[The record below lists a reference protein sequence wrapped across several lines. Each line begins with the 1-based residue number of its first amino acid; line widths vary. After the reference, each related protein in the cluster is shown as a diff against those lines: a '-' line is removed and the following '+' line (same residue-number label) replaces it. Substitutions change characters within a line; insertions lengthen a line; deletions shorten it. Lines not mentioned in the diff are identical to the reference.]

1 MRHIGVPSWSIGR
14 YHPVGSTEVAVKI
27 DPTGAIH
34 GDESLEYLLLELPGG
49 LKRHGG

>member
-1 MRHIGVPSWSIGR
+1 MRHIAGPSWSIDG
-14 YHPVGSTEVAVKI
+14 YNLVGSTEVAVKI

-49 LKRHGG
+49 LKRAGG